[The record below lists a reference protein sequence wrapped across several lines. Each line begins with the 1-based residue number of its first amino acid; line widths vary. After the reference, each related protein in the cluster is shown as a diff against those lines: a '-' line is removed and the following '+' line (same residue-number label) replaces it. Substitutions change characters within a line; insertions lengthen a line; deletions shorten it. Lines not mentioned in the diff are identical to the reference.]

1 MDLLEDGFDLLI
13 LTTSKW
19 CDPRGHQP
27 LYRQVWAKKVRVSNT
42 STTSK
47 KSQLVFKKIIYWP
60 RALLCPPARGWS
72 PTRPPCPPAGPPH
85 PPAGPPRPLP
95 APSCLTVSA
104 PPWTTLVVVRI
115 TFAWCHSLFEL
126 RSSPLWLEMYVPSS
140 THIVNGFL

>member
-47 KSQLVFKKIIYWP
+47 KSQLVLKKSSTGP
-60 RALLCPPARGWS
+60 EPFSALLPGV
-72 PTRPPCPPAGPPH
+72 GLLLVLLVLVLDH
-85 PPAGPPRPLP
+85 HVLLLVLLVLPLVLLLYLLL
-95 APSCLTVSA
+95 AV
-104 PPWTTLVVVRI
+104 
-115 TFAWCHSLFEL
+115 
-126 RSSPLWLEMYVPSS
+126 
-140 THIVNGFL
+140 